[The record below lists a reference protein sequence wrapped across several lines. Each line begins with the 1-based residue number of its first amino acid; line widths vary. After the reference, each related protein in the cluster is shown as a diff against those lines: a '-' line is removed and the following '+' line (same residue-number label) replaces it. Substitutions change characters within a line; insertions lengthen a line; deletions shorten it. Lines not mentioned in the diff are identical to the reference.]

1 MRDDRHTDNG
11 QLPTV
16 RTKVVYPGD
25 MVVID
30 GRVNAVPGDKM
41 NDWLLYKCV
50 ELDIKKGHHI
60 FPM

>member
-1 MRDDRHTDNG
+1 MRDVRDDRHTDNG

-30 GRVNAVPGDKM
+30 ERVNAVPGDEM
-41 NDWLLYKCV
+41 NDW
-50 ELDIKKGHHI
+50 
-60 FPM
+60 